1 VRVERARST
10 SELPWAR
17 ICGYVPHTMG
27 ILSWIVFG
35 LLAGLVAKFVMPG
48 KDGGGFI
55 TTTALGILGAI
66 VGGFIGTRL
75 GWGSVTGFNLPSFG
89 LAVGGALVLLVVH
102 RMLR

>member
-1 VRVERARST
+1 
-10 SELPWAR
+10 
-17 ICGYVPHTMG
+17 MG

-75 GWGSVTGFNLPSFG
+75 GWGSVTGVNLPSFG